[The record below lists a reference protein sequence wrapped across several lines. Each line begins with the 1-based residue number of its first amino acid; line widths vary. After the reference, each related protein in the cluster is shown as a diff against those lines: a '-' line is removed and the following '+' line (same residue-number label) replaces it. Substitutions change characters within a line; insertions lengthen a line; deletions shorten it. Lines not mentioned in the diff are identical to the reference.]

1 MILNTNDVTVMN
13 ILFVNFKMTLSVSGT
28 TWIISDNYQCVEA
41 N

>member
-13 ILFVNFKMTLSVSGT
+13 ILFVNFKMTLSVSDT